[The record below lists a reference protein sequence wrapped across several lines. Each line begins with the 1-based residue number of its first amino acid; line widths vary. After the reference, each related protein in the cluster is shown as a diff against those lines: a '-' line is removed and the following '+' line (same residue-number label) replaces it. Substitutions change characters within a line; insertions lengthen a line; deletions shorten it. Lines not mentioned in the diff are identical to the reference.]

1 MVMQEFPQSRLVAAV
16 PSSPSLATAQRARD
30 IQAAGGD
37 LVSLTIGEPD
47 FPTPPE
53 VVEAALAAARR
64 GETRYTP
71 VTGTTALRA
80 AIAAKF
86 AQENGLHYDPASQ
99 ILVSTG
105 AKQAIY
111 NALTAT
117 LDPCDEVIV
126 FAPYWVSY
134 PSIAQLVGAR
144 PVVIA
149 TRPEHGF
156 VPRPEDLAAAITSR
170 TRWVVLN
177 YPNNPSGA
185 VASLEQYAALA
196 EVLARHPG
204 IRVLS
209 DEIYEHICYD
219 GIVAPSFASVSPQ
232 MRERTLVINGL
243 SKAYAMTG
251 WRLGYAAGPR
261 DIIAAMSKLQSHMTG
276 GTSAVGQAAA
286 VAALAMGSSYAA
298 RQAAAYEQRRDLVLT
313 RLAASGALR
322 AVKPNGAFY
331 VFVQVLPHRLPDAAS
346 VADYLLDH
354 GVAVID
360 GAAFGYPGWFRI
372 SVTVG
377 QEALEAGCE
386 RILKAFEG

>member
-1 MVMQEFPQSRLVAAV
+1 MAIQKFPQSKLVAAV

-30 IQAAGGD
+30 IQASGGD

-53 VVEAALAAARR
+53 VVEAALTAARR

-71 VTGTTALRA
+71 VTGTAALRS
-80 AIAAKF
+80 AITNKF
-86 AQENGLHYDPASQ
+86 ARENGLEYDPASQ
-99 ILVSTG
+99 ILVATG

-111 NALTAT
+111 NAFTAT
-117 LDPCDEVIV
+117 LDPSDEVIV

-149 TRPEHGF
+149 TNHEHDF
-156 VPRPEDLAAAITSR
+156 IPRPEDLEAAITSR

-177 YPNNPSGA
+177 FPNNPSGA
-185 VASLEQYAALA
+185 VASLAQYTALA
-196 EVLARHPG
+196 EVLERHPG
-204 IRVLS
+204 IRILS

-219 GIVAPSFASVSPQ
+219 GAAAPSFASVSPQ
-232 MRERTLVINGL
+232 IQARTLVINGV

-251 WRLGYAAGPR
+251 WRIGYAAGPR

-276 GTSAVGQAAA
+276 GTSAVSQAAA

-298 RQAAAYEQRRDLVLT
+298 KQVAAYEQRRDLVLA
-313 RLAASGALR
+313 RLAASDALR
-322 AVKPNGAFY
+322 AVKPRGAFY
-331 VFVQVLPHRLPDAAS
+331 VFVQVLPHRMPATTS
-346 VADYLLDH
+346 VADYLLDY

-372 SVTVG
+372 SIAVG
-377 QEALEAGCE
+377 EAALESGCA